1 MRKLLALVVAVFALA
16 GCAGDPNE
24 NGSSP
29 PVENI
34 QDNSQTGDGE
44 SHAVDIESVVWATC
58 DSEESQPL
66 TQLFDKAMRVYNPS
80 CPTDRTRAS
89 LPLPRVE
96 AATTSL
102 EPCMLQENS
111 LTRTRYGDE
120 IIGAFPRTSAYGVW
134 PSMVELTM
142 IVVPM
147 EWPDLRGETSP
158 MEIIEPAVQFTD
170 EFFRVF
176 SRGQV
181 TFNWRIYDEWIM
193 SPDESEAYFVSDEEM
208 SDQHGAM
215 RRKAE
220 VYFPKVIEFT
230 DPIVDYSD
238 ADLVLYVWPQQQDL
252 FTQYNMWDDGENGI
266 GPYQSDEGPI
276 KQAFTGGKYHFRE
289 VGGLGQFWAHEMGH
303 AFGLPDLN
311 WRANDWNNYQD
322 GEESLPGPFNGY
334 DLMAGYDATRT
345 MSSWLMF
352 LANWIGES
360 EIHCLDTNTFESGSF
375 DVYPITDETPT
386 LKSLMIPLDERF
398 QIVVE
403 SRRLSQ
409 FDVAEAF
416 KTRSREGVLIYV
428 VDASKGQGDGTQI
441 LIAPSGRGL
450 YKYSIENKYRT
461 QELDAIFYEGNT
473 VDIAGYRITVN
484 EFRPDR
490 DLVSIS
496 RIEESEIEYGDYV
509 CITEENYDRSRV
521 YEEYCPLEA
530 ILPTG

>member
-1 MRKLLALVVAVFALA
+1 MKQFSALLVATLALV
-16 GCAGDPNE
+16 GCAGSPNE
-24 NGSSP
+24 FENSP
-29 PVENI
+29 PAETTE
-34 QDNSQTGDGE
+34 DNSRTDDGE
-44 SHAVDIESVVWATC
+44 TNAVDSESVDWASC
-58 DSEESQPL
+58 DSDESQPL
-66 TQLFDKAMRVYNPS
+66 TQLFNKEMRVYSPS
-80 CPTDRTRAS
+80 CPTDRTKAS
-89 LPLPRVE
+89 PPLPRVGSKI
-96 AATTSL
+96 TDL

-111 LTRTRYGDE
+111 FPRNRYGDE

-134 PSMVELTM
+134 PSKIELTM

-158 MEIIEPAVQFTD
+158 MEIIDPAVRLTD

-193 SPDESEAYFVSDEEM
+193 APDESEGYYVSDEEM
-208 SDQHGAM
+208 SDQHGSM
-215 RRKAE
+215 KRKAE

-238 ADLVLYVWPQQQDL
+238 ADLVLYVWPKQQEL

-266 GPYQSDEGPI
+266 GPYESDEGPI
-276 KQAFTGGKYHFRE
+276 KQAFTGGKFHFRDA
-289 VGGLGQFWAHEMGH
+289 VGGLGTFWVHEMGH

-311 WRANDWNNYQD
+311 WHAHD
-322 GEESLPGPFNGY
+322 GKSYGSGESLPGSFNGY
-334 DLMAGYDATRT
+334 DLMAGFDATRT

-360 EIHCLDTNTFESGSF
+360 EIHCLDTSNFESGSF
-375 DVYPITDETPT
+375 ELYPITDETPT
-386 LKSLMIPLDERF
+386 LKSVMIPVNERF

-428 VDASKGQGDGTQI
+428 VDASKGQGEGTQV
-441 LIAPSGRGL
+441 LIAPPGRGL
-450 YKYSIENKYRT
+450 YKYSIERYYRT
-461 QELDAIFYEGNT
+461 GELDAVFYEGNT

-484 EFRPDR
+484 EFTPER

-496 RIEESEIEYGDYV
+496 KIEENAIEYGNYV
-509 CITEENYDRSRV
+509 CITEENRDRNRV

-530 ILPTG
+530 ILPSS